1 MLHLSHL
8 IKIAFSLFLLLVN
21 TLAIAQNN
29 IIAPSTPLPVDPN
42 VKTGQLKNGLTYYIR
57 KNDRPEDRMELRL
70 VINAGSILETEA
82 QLGLAHFMEHMNF
95 NGTENFARN
104 DIVDYLQSIGVKFGA
119 DLNAYTSFD
128 ETVYILPVPTNEK
141 QMVDQSFQILEDW
154 AHNAL
159 LEEEEIDKE
168 RGVVLEEWRIGR
180 GANQRMLEQYLP
192 VLLKGSRYAERLPI
206 GKKEVLENFKPE
218 TLREF
223 YRDWYRPDLM
233 AVIAVGDLD
242 VEETE
247 KQIKAHFGSIEM
259 PEIVKERPNYDIPD
273 HEETLVAV
281 AKDKEASFTSIRI
294 TNKMDAGP
302 RETVGDYRRE
312 ISYLLYTGMPYME
325 RNNTE
330 SSRYVRDYINNF
342 LEDEPI
348 PGIEFEYNYV
358 KSIIDSIT
366 IDEVN
371 ALTSRLLSPVNR
383 VIIITAPDKEEIV
396 IPQEPELLDIVK
408 KAEQKELMPYRDKL
422 ENAELLEEIPVSGKI
437 IEEETISGT
446 DIDKWT
452 LSNGAVVFLKKTDF
466 KQDEAL
472 FSGYSKGGTSLYPME
487 DYYSATYSDG
497 VFRECGFGNHSS
509 VDLQKLLSGKTA
521 SINTYISQNSE
532 GLSGSARPKDLET
545 MFKLAYLKMTAPRR
559 DTEIFASYIA
569 KNKSLY
575 QNLLSNPN
583 YYFLDQSIRF
593 MSQNHPRASGFP
605 KAEEWDKIDLDR
617 ATAIYQDR
625 FQNPGDFFFV
635 IVGNFDKTMIRSLV
649 ETYIGGIAAQGKN
662 ETPKDL
668 GIRPPQGNKQLDVYK
683 GEDDKSS
690 VKIHY
695 HGLYQYDRKTNFHL
709 TALADLLDIRL
720 VEILREEKGGVYG
733 VGASFSGQ
741 KFPYEHYRMSI
752 SFPCSP
758 NNVDELI
765 KATLNE
771 INDIKENGV
780 SEKNLQK
787 IKEGKLREME
797 VKIKE
802 NNYWLSAIQ
811 AYQVYGYEM
820 SEIEAYQSKIEELES
835 EDIRNAALKYLDGE
849 NIATLILWPESFE
862 KKP

>member
-312 ISYLLYTGMPYME
+312 ISYLLYTGTTIYFCCH
-325 RNNTE
+325 T
-330 SSRYVRDYINNF
+330 
-342 LEDEPI
+342 
-348 PGIEFEYNYV
+348 GIYG
-358 KSIIDSIT
+358 
-366 IDEVN
+366 
-371 ALTSRLLSPVNR
+371 
-383 VIIITAPDKEEIV
+383 
-396 IPQEPELLDIVK
+396 K
-408 KAEQKELMPYRDKL
+408 K
-422 ENAELLEEIPVSGKI
+422 
-437 IEEETISGT
+437 
-446 DIDKWT
+446 
-452 LSNGAVVFLKKTDF
+452 
-466 KQDEAL
+466 
-472 FSGYSKGGTSLYPME
+472 
-487 DYYSATYSDG
+487 
-497 VFRECGFGNHSS
+497 
-509 VDLQKLLSGKTA
+509 
-521 SINTYISQNSE
+521 
-532 GLSGSARPKDLET
+532 
-545 MFKLAYLKMTAPRR
+545 
-559 DTEIFASYIA
+559 
-569 KNKSLY
+569 
-575 QNLLSNPN
+575 
-583 YYFLDQSIRF
+583 
-593 MSQNHPRASGFP
+593 
-605 KAEEWDKIDLDR
+605 
-617 ATAIYQDR
+617 
-625 FQNPGDFFFV
+625 
-635 IVGNFDKTMIRSLV
+635 
-649 ETYIGGIAAQGKN
+649 
-662 ETPKDL
+662 
-668 GIRPPQGNKQLDVYK
+668 
-683 GEDDKSS
+683 
-690 VKIHY
+690 
-695 HGLYQYDRKTNFHL
+695 
-709 TALADLLDIRL
+709 
-720 VEILREEKGGVYG
+720 
-733 VGASFSGQ
+733 
-741 KFPYEHYRMSI
+741 
-752 SFPCSP
+752 
-758 NNVDELI
+758 
-765 KATLNE
+765 
-771 INDIKENGV
+771 
-780 SEKNLQK
+780 
-787 IKEGKLREME
+787 
-797 VKIKE
+797 
-802 NNYWLSAIQ
+802 
-811 AYQVYGYEM
+811 
-820 SEIEAYQSKIEELES
+820 
-835 EDIRNAALKYLDGE
+835 
-849 NIATLILWPESFE
+849 
-862 KKP
+862 

>member
-312 ISYLLYTGMPYME
+312 ISYLLYTGMLTQKEAVQQISYQHTKQILGDEIRMVFYDVTTLYFE
-325 RNNTE
+325 IE
-330 SSRYVRDYINNF
+330 K
-342 LEDEPI
+342 EDTLRKTGFSKDGKHQNPQI
-348 PGIEFEYNYV
+348 VLGLLVSANAYPLAYDIFEGNKYEGDTMLP
-358 KSIIDSIT
+358 IIDSFRQKYSFETLT
-366 IDEVN
+366 IVADSGLISERN
-371 ALTSRLLSPVNR
+371 IQDLEERGYKYILGARIKNQPRSIEEQIHALDLRDGECQIIWKDPGTALVISFSARRARKDYFNRERGLKRLEKQIISGKLTKSSINKRGYNKYLKLEGEMDISIDREKFDADGKWDGLKGYQTNDKSLSGQQVMDSYRQLWKIEKAFRISKHDLKIRPIYHR
-383 VIIITAPDKEEIV
+383 VQRRIEAHICLSFAAYKV
-396 IPQEPELLDIVK
+396 Y
-408 KAEQKELMPYRDKL
+408 KELERQL
-422 ENAELLEEIPVSGKI
+422 
-437 IEEETISGT
+437 
-446 DIDKWT
+446 
-452 LSNGAVVFLKKTDF
+452 
-466 KQDEAL
+466 
-472 FSGYSKGGTSLYPME
+472 YSK
-487 DYYSATYSDG
+487 
-497 VFRECGFGNHSS
+497 N
-509 VDLQKLLSGKTA
+509 A
-521 SINTYISQNSE
+521 SI
-532 GLSGSARPKDLET
+532 SAEKAID
-545 MFKLAYLKMTAPRR
+545 
-559 DTEIFASYIA
+559 IA
-569 KNKSLY
+569 KTIFNIKVSLKE
-575 QNLLSNPN
+575 SKCP
-583 YYFLDQSIRF
+583 
-593 MSQNHPRASGFP
+593 
-605 KAEEWDKIDLDR
+605 
-617 ATAIYQDR
+617 
-625 FQNPGDFFFV
+625 PG
-635 IVGNFDKTMIRSLV
+635 
-649 ETYIGGIAAQGKN
+649 
-662 ETPKDL
+662 
-668 GIRPPQGNKQLDVYK
+668 
-683 GEDDKSS
+683 
-690 VKIHY
+690 
-695 HGLYQYDRKTNFHL
+695 
-709 TALADLLDIRL
+709 
-720 VEILREEKGGVYG
+720 
-733 VGASFSGQ
+733 
-741 KFPYEHYRMSI
+741 
-752 SFPCSP
+752 
-758 NNVDELI
+758 
-765 KATLNE
+765 
-771 INDIKENGV
+771 
-780 SEKNLQK
+780 
-787 IKEGKLREME
+787 
-797 VKIKE
+797 
-802 NNYWLSAIQ
+802 
-811 AYQVYGYEM
+811 
-820 SEIEAYQSKIEELES
+820 
-835 EDIRNAALKYLDGE
+835 
-849 NIATLILWPESFE
+849 
-862 KKP
+862 